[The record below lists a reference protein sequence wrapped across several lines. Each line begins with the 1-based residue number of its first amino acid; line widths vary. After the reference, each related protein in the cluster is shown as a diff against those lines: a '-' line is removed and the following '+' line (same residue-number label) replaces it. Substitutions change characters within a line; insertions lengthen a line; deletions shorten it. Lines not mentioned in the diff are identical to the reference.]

1 MEQEKYLITKEEIR
15 RELLEHMDF
24 SRELSDEDIRD
35 AIADRLRAREFGGR
49 MNVYERAR
57 LGKELFYTIRG
68 LDVLQELIEDSQVT
82 EIMINGLEG
91 IFVERAGRLFPW
103 PFGFES
109 AEKLQDV
116 IQQIV
121 AGCNRVVNE
130 TSPIVDARL
139 ENGSRVNVVLG
150 PIALNGPVVTIRRFP
165 EEPIGMDE
173 LLAMGSVSEEACGFL
188 EKLVRARYNIFI
200 SGGTGS
206 GKTTF
211 LNALAGFIPSDER
224 LITIE
229 DSAELQ
235 IRGIPNL
242 VRMETRN
249 ANVEGCRPITI
260 RDLIKTSLRM
270 RPEDFIQ
277 GGTATG
283 QMLDFLAECIR
294 YGISVC
300 VAGATSSGKTT
311 LLGWLLTTI
320 PDKKRIYTIENGS
333 RELALVRREDGRVMN
348 SIIHTLTR
356 DSENERQKVDQIA
369 LLDMALRFNPD
380 VVVVGEMRGPE
391 ANAAQ
396 EAART
401 GMAVVTTIHSMS
413 CDATYRRMVS
423 LCKRAVDMSD
433 ETLLGFVTEAY
444 PIVAFCKQLE
454 NKERRLMEI
463 MECEILGDG
472 TRRFRPLFQY
482 RIQENRVENGSFVI
496 TGEHRQVNPISE
508 SLARRLMENGM
519 PQTILER
526 LTRMP

>member
-270 RPEDFIQ
+270 RPDRIIVGEVRGGEAVDLIGSALNCGHDGSMSTGHANSARDMLMRLETMMLMGVELPLPAIRRQIASGVDIIVHLGRLRDKTRKVLEIAEVTGFEEGEITLSPIYAVEEEE
-277 GGTATG
+277 GTAG
-283 QMLDFLAECIR
+283 NKVMGKLIR
-294 YGISVC
+294 KEELVHADKLKMAGIS
-300 VAGATSSGKTT
+300 
-311 LLGWLLTTI
+311 
-320 PDKKRIYTIENGS
+320 
-333 RELALVRREDGRVMN
+333 LA
-348 SIIHTLTR
+348 
-356 DSENERQKVDQIA
+356 
-369 LLDMALRFNPD
+369 
-380 VVVVGEMRGPE
+380 
-391 ANAAQ
+391 
-396 EAART
+396 
-401 GMAVVTTIHSMS
+401 
-413 CDATYRRMVS
+413 
-423 LCKRAVDMSD
+423 
-433 ETLLGFVTEAY
+433 
-444 PIVAFCKQLE
+444 
-454 NKERRLMEI
+454 
-463 MECEILGDG
+463 
-472 TRRFRPLFQY
+472 
-482 RIQENRVENGSFVI
+482 
-496 TGEHRQVNPISE
+496 
-508 SLARRLMENGM
+508 
-519 PQTILER
+519 
-526 LTRMP
+526 

>member
-173 LLAMGSVSEEACGFL
+173 LLAMGSVSEEACRFL

-270 RPEDFIQ
+270 RPDRIIVGEVRGGEAVDLIGSALNCGHDGSMSTGHANSARDMLMRLETMMLMGVELPLPAIRRQIASGVDIIVHLGRLRDKTRKVLEIAEVTGFEDGEIALSPLYAFEEEE
-277 GGTATG
+277 GTAG
-283 QMLDFLAECIR
+283 NKVMGKLVRKEELVHADKLKMA
-294 YGISVC
+294 GIS
-300 VAGATSSGKTT
+300 
-311 LLGWLLTTI
+311 
-320 PDKKRIYTIENGS
+320 
-333 RELALVRREDGRVMN
+333 LA
-348 SIIHTLTR
+348 
-356 DSENERQKVDQIA
+356 
-369 LLDMALRFNPD
+369 
-380 VVVVGEMRGPE
+380 
-391 ANAAQ
+391 
-396 EAART
+396 
-401 GMAVVTTIHSMS
+401 
-413 CDATYRRMVS
+413 
-423 LCKRAVDMSD
+423 
-433 ETLLGFVTEAY
+433 
-444 PIVAFCKQLE
+444 
-454 NKERRLMEI
+454 
-463 MECEILGDG
+463 
-472 TRRFRPLFQY
+472 
-482 RIQENRVENGSFVI
+482 
-496 TGEHRQVNPISE
+496 
-508 SLARRLMENGM
+508 
-519 PQTILER
+519 
-526 LTRMP
+526 

>member
-1 MEQEKYLITKEEIR
+1 MEQGKYLETKEEIR

-173 LLAMGSVSEEACGFL
+173 LLAMGSISEEACRFL

-211 LNALAGFIPSDER
+211 LNALAGFIPGDER

-270 RPEDFIQ
+270 RPDRIIVGEVRGGEAVDLIGSALNCGHDGSMSTGHANSARDMLMRLETMMLMGVELPLPAIRRQIASGVDIIVHLGRLRDKTRKVLEIAEVTGFEDGEITLSPLYAFEEEE
-277 GGTATG
+277 GAAGNKVMGKLVRKEELVHADKLK
-283 QMLDFLAECIR
+283 MA
-294 YGISVC
+294 GIS
-300 VAGATSSGKTT
+300 
-311 LLGWLLTTI
+311 
-320 PDKKRIYTIENGS
+320 
-333 RELALVRREDGRVMN
+333 LA
-348 SIIHTLTR
+348 
-356 DSENERQKVDQIA
+356 
-369 LLDMALRFNPD
+369 
-380 VVVVGEMRGPE
+380 
-391 ANAAQ
+391 
-396 EAART
+396 
-401 GMAVVTTIHSMS
+401 
-413 CDATYRRMVS
+413 
-423 LCKRAVDMSD
+423 
-433 ETLLGFVTEAY
+433 
-444 PIVAFCKQLE
+444 
-454 NKERRLMEI
+454 
-463 MECEILGDG
+463 
-472 TRRFRPLFQY
+472 
-482 RIQENRVENGSFVI
+482 
-496 TGEHRQVNPISE
+496 
-508 SLARRLMENGM
+508 
-519 PQTILER
+519 
-526 LTRMP
+526 